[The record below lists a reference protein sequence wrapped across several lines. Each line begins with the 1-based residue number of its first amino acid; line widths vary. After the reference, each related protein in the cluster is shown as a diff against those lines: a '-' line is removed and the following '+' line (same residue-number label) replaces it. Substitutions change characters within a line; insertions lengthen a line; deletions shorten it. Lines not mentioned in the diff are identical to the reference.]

1 MTSAVSTI
9 YHNPACGTSRNVLS
23 ILRAAGEEPLVVEY
37 LKTGWTEAQ
46 LRGLF
51 TTAGITARDA
61 LRDNGTQA
69 AELGLTAPGVGEDAI
84 IAAMTEHPILVN
96 RPFVVTSKGTKLCR
110 PSVAVAAILP
120 RLPAAPVV
128 AVDGKVIFDPANT
141 EVSG

>member
-9 YHNPACGTSRNVLS
+9 YHNPACGTSRNVLA
-23 ILRAAGEEPLVVEY
+23 ILRAAGEDPLVVEY
-37 LKTGWTEAQ
+37 LKTGWTGAQ

-51 TTAGITARDA
+51 ADAGITARDA
-61 LRDNGTQA
+61 LRDKGTQA
-69 AELGLTAPGVGEDAI
+69 AELGLTAPGVGEDVI
-84 IAAMTEHPILVN
+84 IAAMIAHPILVN

-110 PSVAVAAILP
+110 PSVTVAAILP

-141 EVSG
+141 EVRG